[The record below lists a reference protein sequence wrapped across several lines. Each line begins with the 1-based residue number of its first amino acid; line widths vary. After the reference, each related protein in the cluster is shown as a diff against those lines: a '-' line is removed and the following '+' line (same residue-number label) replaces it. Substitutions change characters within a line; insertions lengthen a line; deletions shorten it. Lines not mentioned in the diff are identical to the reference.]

1 MRFLFSVCVFLIPYW
16 LQAQLGGDATF
27 RFLELSSSPRALALA
42 NPVTLEDND
51 ISTALGNPALIRS
64 THGGQVMVTYEPY
77 FDCIHRGGGAYTY
90 AINRKTALAFDVN
103 YINYG
108 TFSGADEFGNPTSDF
123 SGNEV
128 AIGIGS
134 SYYMLAANLHVGGRL
149 RYIRSTLESYSS
161 SGISADMGLYYAPI
175 GSSWRFGLVYQH
187 LGKQLTA
194 YEDIIEP
201 LPANLTFSFSNALR
215 YLPLRWHVSFHHLN
229 KWPLLFENPEE
240 SITSFNGGSTQ
251 QSTGIVKKLLRHSSF
266 GVELFPEG
274 LFSLRFGYHVQRAAE
289 LRILDIRNFSGLS
302 IGVGIQMRRLRFQLA
317 HARYNVAGN
326 RTYIGVT
333 LESKP

>member
-1 MRFLFSVCVFLIPYW
+1 MRFLFSVCVFLNACW

-42 NPVTLEDND
+42 DPVTLEDND
-51 ISTALGNPALIRS
+51 ISTALSNPALIRA

-77 FDCIHRGGGAYTY
+77 FDGIHRGGGAYTY
-90 AINRKTALAFDVN
+90 TLNRKSALAFDVN

-128 AIGIGS
+128 AIGVGS

-175 GSSWRFGLVYQH
+175 GSSWRFGLVFQH
-187 LGKQLTA
+187 LGKQLT
-194 YEDIIEP
+194 P
-201 LPANLTFSFSNALR
+201 QT
-215 YLPLRWHVSFHHLN
+215 
-229 KWPLLFENPEE
+229 PLLANNFRLGFFIVLNNFKYSSVACNGACTALYGTYKKNEVFLFR
-240 SITSFNGGSTQ
+240 SINETD
-251 QSTGIVKKLLRHSSF
+251 
-266 GVELFPEG
+266 
-274 LFSLRFGYHVQRAAE
+274 SLVIA
-289 LRILDIRNFSGLS
+289 S
-302 IGVGIQMRRLRFQLA
+302 V
-317 HARYNVAGN
+317 
-326 RTYIGVT
+326 
-333 LESKP
+333 